1 MKNVMILATSVVLM
15 VGVAITGCSTNTQRA
30 DWDNPSHSVETSSKD
45 DWDNPTDSSKS
56 DWDNPSHPVDESKDD
71 WDNPTD
77 GTKSDWDNPS
87 QSTESKETNE
97 AGLYRHEVGGWVF
110 YTEHDIDDY
119 FGNDGKNDI
128 FYASK
133 MAEDVFQHEVFAE
146 ERGRV
151 ILRDQNDPKY
161 PIILEYDIYNEQ
173 NKPDYHGTYV
183 GFTMVAGYS
192 FFVKC
197 PIINDSHFYHVNG
210 NDYLTNRETA
220 ELSLYICEHY
230 YELEGGLTMLVGMEL
245 DYPYYKWTNSHN

>member
-15 VGVAITGCSTNTQRA
+15 VGAAITGCSTNTQRA

-45 DWDNPTDSSKS
+45 DWDNPTDGSKS

-77 GTKSDWDNPS
+77 GTKSDWNNPS

-97 AGLYRHEVGGWVF
+97 TGLYRHEVGGWVF

-161 PIILEYDIYNEQ
+161 PII
-173 NKPDYHGTYV
+173 
-183 GFTMVAGYS
+183 
-192 FFVKC
+192 
-197 PIINDSHFYHVNG
+197 
-210 NDYLTNRETA
+210 R
-220 ELSLYICEHY
+220 
-230 YELEGGLTMLVGMEL
+230 
-245 DYPYYKWTNSHN
+245 